1 MTLKLF
7 VTGTD
12 TDIGKTLA
20 ARALLQAGHQRGL
33 ATAGYKPLAAGC
45 EPGEQG
51 LENGDAL
58 ALQAASSLTLTYD
71 QVNPYALPE
80 PLSPHLAARHQG
92 IAIDT
97 DRLTRGLTELGQMA
111 DMVVVEGAGGWMVPV
126 DDTVTL
132 NHWVAEQQLPVVL
145 VVGIKLGCLNHAL
158 LSQRVIEADGLKLV
172 GWIANHVDA
181 DSACQ
186 QENIDYLCRHMKAP
200 LLGRIPHL
208 SDTEHPLNQHID
220 LSPLLA

>member
-20 ARALLQAGHQRGL
+20 ARALLEAGRKQGL

-45 EPGEQG
+45 EPGKQG

-58 ALQAASSLTLTYD
+58 TLQAASSLTLAYD
-71 QVNPYALPE
+71 QINPYALPE

-92 IAIDT
+92 ITIDT
-97 DRLTRGLTELGQMA
+97 ARLTRGLAELDQIA
-111 DMVVVEGAGGWMVPV
+111 DLVVVEGAGGWMVPV
-126 DDTVTL
+126 NDNDTL
-132 NHWVAEQQLPVVL
+132 NHWVADQQLPVVL

-172 GWIANHVDA
+172 GWIANHVDPG
-181 DSACQ
+181 SACQ
-186 QENIDYLCRHMKAP
+186 QENVDYLRRHLKAP

-208 SDTEHPLNQHID
+208 ADPNQPLDGLID
-220 LSPLLA
+220 LSSLLG